1 MKAMLLNVI
10 HRADRGTARLETLRF
25 QQDEARRHGLRTT
38 ILVTY
43 GALFDRE
50 VCDYVA
56 AERAKPDVEV
66 GLHLHEL
73 VCDDYRARFATE
85 EKAIY
90 LLPMATRQAVIRFLM
105 QRFRDV
111 FGDVPRSI
119 GSYILDAA
127 TLQFL
132 QAEYPVVRTA
142 IVSCFEEGI
151 KMYHGNN
158 RQWHLFSEGGP
169 WGVYHPSKRCHLCPA
184 KDEADA
190 VGIVALPHLN
200 RDMVLSLTSRDD
212 LFASHPANLIRA
224 MANDGARCDYLL
236 HFIDQWIGQLRYNDQ
251 VYYSLFVSPPWL
263 SAGHPFAT
271 NPEESRQ
278 LYGESLAYLKSRKDD
293 GVVRDQTMSET
304 GEWHRAHAAVGSA
317 EVNLWSDVLCGSGR
331 QTFWYVDAWFR
342 VAIDLNAGGT
352 LCDFRPLG
360 GRVDRNMGADTKN
373 LWNGNYPY
381 LISSEHRGGV
391 VAGPRQTAEV
401 RCRGAA
407 GEFSACRTTGKV
419 ARGGDGI
426 AVLETEPMSL
436 LVGDVTVSVASVFRF
451 PGGGVIEIERRLLAS
466 SDPAA
471 EVELTESHRG
481 CWGTTEYPEDMRG
494 VVVCAETAT
503 VRRELTYAYG
513 ARTLRVAAPVRVA
526 AALPPVNCT
535 VALEPVAN
543 VTQGEAREG
552 FMFQPF
558 YTLSLSGRVAVGE
571 SLTTRLTLRAP

>member
-10 HRADRGTARLETLRF
+10 HRADRGAARLETLRF
-25 QQDEARRHGLRTT
+25 QQEEAHRHGLRTT
-38 ILVTY
+38 LLVTY
-43 GALFDRE
+43 GALFDRD

-56 AERAKPDVEV
+56 AERARPDVEV

-111 FGDVPRSI
+111 FGEEPRSI

-132 QAEYPVVRTA
+132 RAEFPGVRTA

-184 KDEADA
+184 KDESEA

-224 MANDGARCDYLL
+224 AANDGARCDYLL
-236 HFIDQWIGQLRYNDQ
+236 HFIDQWIEQLRYNDH

-271 NPEESRQ
+271 NPAESRQ
-278 LYGESLAYLKSRKDD
+278 LYGESLAYLKARKD
-293 GVVRDQTMSET
+293 GGAVCDQTVSET
-304 GEWHRAHAAVGSA
+304 GEWHRANAVVGGA
-317 EVNLWSDVLCGSGR
+317 EVNLWRDQLCGSGR
-331 QTFWYVDAWFR
+331 QTFWYVDAWLR

-352 LCDFRPLG
+352 ICDLRPLAG
-360 GRVDRNMGADTKN
+360 QVDRNMGADTKN

-391 VAGPRQTAEV
+391 VAGPRQTAQV
-401 RCRGAA
+401 RCRGASVD
-407 GEFSACRTTGKV
+407 FSDCRTTGRV
-419 ARGGDGI
+419 SRDAAGVRTL
-426 AVLETEPMSL
+426 ATEPMTL
-436 LVGDVTVSVASVFRF
+436 AVGGVTVTVASVFRF
-451 PGGGVIEIERRLLAS
+451 PGGGVVEIERRLLAS

-471 EVELTESHRG
+471 EIELVESHRG
-481 CWGTTEYPEDMRG
+481 CWGTTEYAEDLRDL
-494 VVVCAETAT
+494 VLRAEAT
-503 VRRELTYAYG
+503 DARRELTYAYA
-513 ARTLRVAAPVRVA
+513 ARALRIEAPVRVSA
-526 AALPPVNCT
+526 TLPSVNT
-535 VALEPVAN
+535 VVALEPAAN
-543 VTQGEAREG
+543 VSQGEAREG

-558 YTLSLSGRVAVGE
+558 YTLSLSGRVAAGQ
-571 SLTTRLTLRAP
+571 SLKTRLTLGTP